1 MDPILPLGPFVLT
14 LTNSLSLWKLR
25 IRSCSLLKMLNIITI
40 CFQEK
45 MARLAV
51 LLSLQQ
57 PPTRQSLL
65 RDASRFGVVQAAVPH
80 VQDMYN
86 FLEVEFHPLKLCSK
100 MEASMKLVEEN
111 EGLSLVSRRNTI

>member
-1 MDPILPLGPFVLT
+1 
-14 LTNSLSLWKLR
+14 
-25 IRSCSLLKMLNIITI
+25 
-40 CFQEK
+40 

-65 RDASRFGVVQAAVPH
+65 RDAARFGVVEAAVPQ

-86 FLEVEFHPLKLCSK
+86 WLEVEFHPLKLCS
-100 MEASMKLVEEN
+100 
-111 EGLSLVSRRNTI
+111 R

>member
-1 MDPILPLGPFVLT
+1 
-14 LTNSLSLWKLR
+14 
-25 IRSCSLLKMLNIITI
+25 
-40 CFQEK
+40 

-65 RDASRFGVVQAAVPH
+65 RDAARFGVVEAAVPQ

-86 FLEVEFHPLKLCSK
+86 FLEVEFHPLKLCSR
-100 MEASMKLVEEN
+100 MESSIKYVEEA
-111 EGLSLVSRRNTI
+111 EELSQVILTLENDLNFKNNASQR

>member
-1 MDPILPLGPFVLT
+1 
-14 LTNSLSLWKLR
+14 
-25 IRSCSLLKMLNIITI
+25 MLNIITI

-111 EGLSLVSRRNTI
+111 EGLSLVSKT

>member
-1 MDPILPLGPFVLT
+1 
-14 LTNSLSLWKLR
+14 
-25 IRSCSLLKMLNIITI
+25 MLNIITI

-111 EGLSLVSRRNTI
+111 EGLSLVSKTSTRSEWR

>member
-1 MDPILPLGPFVLT
+1 
-14 LTNSLSLWKLR
+14 
-25 IRSCSLLKMLNIITI
+25 MLNIITI

>member
-25 IRSCSLLKMLNIITI
+25 IRSCSLLKMLNTITI

-111 EGLSLVSRRNTI
+111 EGLSLVSKT